1 MPEHRS
7 FRSSSLINLPKFS
20 KLLNFRQKL
29 FNYFSMERSFFNGN
43 LINLSLRITFL
54 RYAIFTGKSFN
65 YSPWK
70 KEQFV
75 FQINV
80 QFLSTS
86 SREIFM
92 QKFLITPQ
100 LKIHLVFQ
108 IISQRPISIDIV
120 IFSRQRF
127 FMLFLNIQFL
137 IS

>member
-29 FNYFSMERSFFNGN
+29 FNYFSMKCKQY
-43 LINLSLRITFL
+43 LINLSLHITFL

-70 KEQFV
+70 KEQFI

-127 FMLFLNIQFL
+127 FMLLLNIQFL